1 MNKRTIRWTV
11 SLVGMTILAG
21 CAGTNPEQT
30 AMIHSLEKQVVDLQT
45 QNQQL
50 NAQLEQAT
58 QARIPTGVTAVST
71 ARMDTAN
78 SYSGAV
84 VDQTASGYNE
94 ALALYQAGDIDNAIT
109 AFQNFLNSGAQGNE
123 AAYAQYWIGDG
134 YYTRQNYSQAVRY
147 LGTFLKNMPQSD
159 KTDPALKKLIAS
171 LRAVGRDADAAIL
184 EQQGVNAIER

>member
-1 MNKRTIRWTV
+1 MNKQTIRWAL
-11 SLVGMTILAG
+11 SLAGMTILAG

-30 AMIHSLEKQVVDLQT
+30 AMIHSLQEQVVNLEA

-50 NAQLEQAT
+50 NAQLAQVT
-58 QARIPTGVTAVST
+58 QARIPSGVTAVST
-71 ARMDTAN
+71 ERMGTRN
-78 SYSGAV
+78 YSGEV
-84 VDQTASGYNE
+84 VDQTASGYSE

-109 AFQNFLNSGAQGNE
+109 AFQNFLNSGAQGDE

-147 LGTFLKNMPQSD
+147 LGTFLKNMPQSE